1 MSNLSTNRSRIKMS
15 QYNRKQ
21 FNTSKSA
28 SNEVKKFCKV
38 CQDAGKPESMYTS
51 HFVRD
56 RPGPDGKVVCPTLL
70 SQNCRGC
77 GKSGHTYKYC
87 KLIIQE
93 KKQQD
98 KWEENEKKWKSAE
111 KKLEESVKRPSV
123 PQKKETV
130 IKVLGAYASI
140 ILSSSSDEDSDDDDE
155 PKAKAAHPKTTSNS
169 FKNGRVRFMEDDE
182 PEKTPIVAEKPIVE
196 LNPDSYAARLKR
208 PKPVSPPPTEEVV
221 IQEQEPEKPIGF
233 KIVSLPK
240 SAPKP
245 VRQEESLVAPRVLTE
260 EEKQKLKEK
269 IKTIQTVVKTAMAKP
284 CKWDE
289 ESSDDDDE
297 SDNEEKEKTLQCIAT
312 HIELKKKEEQPVKTN
327 VFIELKD
334 AWSDDEA

>member
-1 MSNLSTNRSRIKMS
+1 MS
-15 QYNRKQ
+15 QYNNRKQ

-87 KLIIQE
+87 KVVIQQDLE

-98 KWEENEKKWKSAE
+98 KLEENEKKWKSAE
-111 KKLEESVKRPSV
+111 KKLEESVKG

-130 IKVLGAYASI
+130 IKVLKGAYASI
-140 ILSSSSDEDSDDDDE
+140 ILSSSSDEDSDDE
-155 PKAKAAHPKTTSNS
+155 EQPKAAHPKKSEVDS
-169 FKNGRVRFMEDDE
+169 FKNVRFIEDE
-182 PEKTPIVAEKPIVE
+182 EELPPRPQPVVE
-196 LNPDSYAARLKR
+196 SNPNSYAARLR
-208 PKPVSPPPTEEVV
+208 KPVPVPVKPVPPPSMEEFV
-221 IQEQEPEKPIGF
+221 IQEPPKPIGF

-240 SAPKP
+240 TVKP
-245 VRQEESLVAPRVLTE
+245 VRKPEESLVAPRVITEEQKRKLNETINVVLSKPCNWDDDVESSDEESDDE
-260 EEKQKLKEK
+260 EEKKEEPK
-269 IKTIQTVVKTAMAKP
+269 VIF
-284 CKWDE
+284 
-289 ESSDDDDE
+289 
-297 SDNEEKEKTLQCIAT
+297 
-312 HIELKKKEEQPVKTN
+312 KKKEPVKTN

>member
-1 MSNLSTNRSRIKMS
+1 MS
-15 QYNRKQ
+15 QYRNQ

-28 SNEVKKFCKV
+28 SKEVKKICKV

-56 RPGPDGKVVCPTLL
+56 RPGLDGKVVCPTLL

-77 GKSGHTYKYC
+77 GNSGHTYKYC
-87 KLIIQE
+87 KVVIQQNMV
-93 KKQQD
+93 KNQQE

-130 IKVLGAYASI
+130 IKVLKGAYASI
-140 ILSSSSDEDSDDDDE
+140 LLSSSSDEDSDDDDQ
-155 PKAKAAHPKTTSNS
+155 PKAAHPKAKEVVNTS
-169 FKNGRVRFMEDDE
+169 FKNVRFVEE
-182 PEKTPIVAEKPIVE
+182 EETPRPIVE
-196 LNPDSYAARLKR
+196 LNPNSYAARLRR
-208 PKPVSPPPTEEVV
+208 PIPQPQPQLKEEEEKPNSMEEFV
-221 IQEQEPEKPIGF
+221 IQEPPKPIGF

-245 VRQEESLVAPRVLTE
+245 VRVEESLVAPRKVLTE
-260 EEKQKLKEK
+260 EENQKLKEK
-269 IKTIQTVVKTAMAKP
+269 IKVEMAKP
-284 CKWDE
+284 CNWDAD
-289 ESSDDDDE
+289 SSDDDSDE
-297 SDNEEKEKTLQCIAT
+297 EEEKEEVKIF
-312 HIELKKKEEQPVKTN
+312 KKEEPVKTN

>member
-1 MSNLSTNRSRIKMS
+1 MS
-15 QYNRKQ
+15 QYNNRKQ

-87 KLIIQE
+87 KVVIQQDLE

-98 KWEENEKKWKSAE
+98 KLEENEKKWKSAE
-111 KKLEESVKRPSV
+111 KKLEESVKRPV

-130 IKVLGAYASI
+130 IKVLKGAYASI
-140 ILSSSSDEDSDDDDE
+140 LLSSSSDEDSDDE
-155 PKAKAAHPKTTSNS
+155 EQPKAAHPKKPEVDS
-169 FKNGRVRFMEDDE
+169 FKNVRFIEHE
-182 PEKTPIVAEKPIVE
+182 EELPPRPQPVVE
-196 LNPDSYAARLKR
+196 SNPNSYAARLR
-208 PKPVSPPPTEEVV
+208 KPVPVPVKPVPPPSMEEFV
-221 IQEQEPEKPIGF
+221 IQEPPKPIGF

-240 SAPKP
+240 TVKP
-245 VRQEESLVAPRVLTE
+245 VRKPEESLVAPRVITEEQKRKLNETINVVLSKPCNWDDDVESSDEESDDE
-260 EEKQKLKEK
+260 EEKKEEPK
-269 IKTIQTVVKTAMAKP
+269 VIF
-284 CKWDE
+284 
-289 ESSDDDDE
+289 
-297 SDNEEKEKTLQCIAT
+297 
-312 HIELKKKEEQPVKTN
+312 KKKEPVKTN

>member
-1 MSNLSTNRSRIKMS
+1 MS

-21 FNTSKSA
+21 FTSKSA
-28 SNEVKKFCKV
+28 SNEVKKICKV

-87 KLIIQE
+87 KVVIQQDLE

-98 KWEENEKKWKSAE
+98 KMEENEKKWKSAE
-111 KKLEESVKRPSV
+111 KKLEESVKRPV

-130 IKVLGAYASI
+130 IKVLKGAYASI
-140 ILSSSSDEDSDDDDE
+140 ILSSSSDEDSDDDQ
-155 PKAKAAHPKTTSNS
+155 PKAAHPKKHEVET
-169 FKNGRVRFMEDDE
+169 FKNVRFIEDE
-182 PEKTPIVAEKPIVE
+182 EELPPRPQPPVVE
-196 LNPDSYAARLKR
+196 SNPNSYAARLRK
-208 PKPVSPPPTEEVV
+208 PISVPVSVKPVPPPSMEEFV
-221 IQEQEPEKPIGF
+221 IQEKSEPMGF

-245 VRQEESLVAPRVLTE
+245 VRREESLVAPRVFTE
-260 EEKQKLKEK
+260 EEKRKLKEK
-269 IKTIQTVVKTAMAKP
+269 IKVEMAKP
-284 CKWDE
+284 CNWEDA
-289 ESSDDDDE
+289 ESSDDESEDE
-297 SDNEEKEKTLQCIAT
+297 EVEE
-312 HIELKKKEEQPVKTN
+312 KKEEVKPKIFQKEESVKTN

>member
-1 MSNLSTNRSRIKMS
+1 MS

-21 FNTSKSA
+21 FTTSKSA
-28 SNEVKKFCKV
+28 ASKEVKKFCKV

-56 RPGPDGKVVCPTLL
+56 RPGPDGKVICPTLL

-87 KLIIQE
+87 KIVIQQDLE

-111 KKLEESVKRPSV
+111 KKLEDSVKRPGVS
-123 PQKKETV
+123 QKKETV

-140 ILSSSSDEDSDDDDE
+140 LLSSSSDEDSDDDQ
-155 PKAKAAHPKTTSNS
+155 PKAKAAHPKVKES
-169 FKNGRVRFMEDDE
+169 FKSRVRFVEEDE
-182 PEKTPIVAEKPIVE
+182 LEKPIVE
-196 LNPDSYAARLKR
+196 MNPNSYAARLLR
-208 PKPVSPPPTEEVV
+208 PVVLPPKEVPPPSMEEFV
-221 IQEQEPEKPIGF
+221 IQEPPPEPIGF

-245 VRQEESLVAPRVLTE
+245 VRVEESLVAPRKILTE
-260 EEKQKLKEK
+260 EENQKLKEK
-269 IKTIQTVVKTAMAKP
+269 IKTVMAEP
-284 CKWDE
+284 CKWDA
-289 ESSDDDDE
+289 ESSDDESDDE
-297 SDNEEKEKTLQCIAT
+297 EEEPKEEPKIF
-312 HIELKKKEEQPVKTN
+312 KKEEPVKTN

>member
-1 MSNLSTNRSRIKMS
+1 MS

-70 SQNCRGC
+70 SQNCKGC

-87 KLIIQE
+87 KAVIQQGLE

-98 KWEENEKKWKSAE
+98 KWQENENKWKNAE
-111 KKLEESVKRPSV
+111 KKLEESIKKPGVS
-123 PQKKETV
+123 QKKETV
-130 IKVLGAYASI
+130 IKVLKGAYASI
-140 ILSSSSDEDSDDDDE
+140 ILSSSSDEDSDDDDQ
-155 PKAKAAHPKTTSNS
+155 PKAAHPKET
-169 FKNGRVRFMEDDE
+169 FKNVRFIEDE
-182 PEKTPIVAEKPIVE
+182 EQPQRPPVVE
-196 LNPDSYAARLKR
+196 LNPNSYAARLR
-208 PKPVSPPPTEEVV
+208 KPISVPVPVKEEKPISMEEFV
-221 IQEQEPEKPIGF
+221 IQEEPPKPIGF
-233 KIVSLPK
+233 KIVALPK

-245 VRQEESLVAPRVLTE
+245 IRREESLVAPRVITE
-260 EEKQKLKEK
+260 EEQQKLKEK
-269 IKTIQTVVKTAMAKP
+269 IKVEMAKP
-284 CKWDE
+284 CNWDAD
-289 ESSDDDDE
+289 SSDDE
-297 SDNEEKEKTLQCIAT
+297 SDDEEKEEVKPKIFQ
-312 HIELKKKEEQPVKTN
+312 KKEEVKTN

>member
-1 MSNLSTNRSRIKMS
+1 MS
-15 QYNRKQ
+15 QYNRNQ
-21 FNTSKSA
+21 FNTKSKSA

-56 RPGPDGKVVCPTLL
+56 RPGPDGKVICPTLL

-87 KLIIQE
+87 KIVIQQDLE
-93 KKQQD
+93 KKQQE

-111 KKLEESVKRPSV
+111 KKLEDSVKRPGVS
-123 PQKKETV
+123 QKKETV
-130 IKVLGAYASI
+130 IKVFKGAYASI
-140 ILSSSSDEDSDDDDE
+140 LLSSSSDEDSDDDL
-155 PKAKAAHPKTTSNS
+155 PKAKAKAAHPKVKESKS
-169 FKNGRVRFMEDDE
+169 RVRFVEEDE
-182 PEKTPIVAEKPIVE
+182 LEKPIVE
-196 LNPDSYAARLKR
+196 MNPNSYAARLLR
-208 PKPVSPPPTEEVV
+208 PVVLPPKEVKEVPPPSMEEFV
-221 IQEQEPEKPIGF
+221 IQEPQEPIGF

-245 VRQEESLVAPRVLTE
+245 VRVEESLVAPRKVITE
-260 EEKQKLKEK
+260 EERQKLKEK
-269 IKTIQTVVKTAMAKP
+269 IKTVMAEP
-284 CKWDE
+284 CKWDA
-289 ESSDDDDE
+289 ESSDDDSEDDSEDE
-297 SDNEEKEKTLQCIAT
+297 EEKEKVIQCIAAYLQT
-312 HIELKKKEEQPVKTN
+312 TSHNEPRIFKKEESVKTN

>member
-1 MSNLSTNRSRIKMS
+1 MS
-15 QYNRKQ
+15 QYNNRKQ

-77 GKSGHTYKYC
+77 GKPGHTYKYC
-87 KLIIQE
+87 KVVIQQDLE

-98 KWEENEKKWKSAE
+98 KFEENEKKWKSAK
-111 KKLEESVKRPSV
+111 KKLEESVKG

-130 IKVLGAYASI
+130 IKVLKGAYASI
-140 ILSSSSDEDSDDDDE
+140 LLSSSSDEDSDDE
-155 PKAKAAHPKTTSNS
+155 EQPKAAHPKKSEVEV
-169 FKNGRVRFMEDDE
+169 FKDVRFLEDE
-182 PEKTPIVAEKPIVE
+182 ELVSKPVVE
-196 LNPDSYAARLKR
+196 LNPNSYAARLR
-208 PKPVSPPPTEEVV
+208 KPVPVPVKPVPPPSMEEFV
-221 IQEQEPEKPIGF
+221 IQEPPKPIGF

-240 SAPKP
+240 TVKP
-245 VRQEESLVAPRVLTE
+245 VCKPEESLVAPRVITEEQKRKLNETINVVLSKPCNWDDVESSDEESDDE
-260 EEKQKLKEK
+260 EEKKEEPK
-269 IKTIQTVVKTAMAKP
+269 VIF
-284 CKWDE
+284 
-289 ESSDDDDE
+289 
-297 SDNEEKEKTLQCIAT
+297 
-312 HIELKKKEEQPVKTN
+312 KKKEPVKTN

>member
-1 MSNLSTNRSRIKMS
+1 MS
-15 QYNRKQ
+15 QYIRKQ

-87 KLIIQE
+87 KVVIHQDLE

-98 KWEENEKKWKSAE
+98 KWEETEKKWKSAE
-111 KKLEESVKRPSV
+111 KKLEESVKRPDVS
-123 PQKKETV
+123 QKKETV
-130 IKVLGAYASI
+130 IKVLKGAYASI
-140 ILSSSSDEDSDDDDE
+140 LLSSSSDEDSDDDDQ
-155 PKAKAAHPKTTSNS
+155 PKAAHPKKEVDT
-169 FKNGRVRFMEDDE
+169 FKNVRFIEDDE
-182 PEKTPIVAEKPIVE
+182 EEKQPPRPQPVVE
-196 LNPDSYAARLKR
+196 LNPNSYAARLR
-208 PKPVSPPPTEEVV
+208 KPISVQVPVKEDPPPSMEEFV
-221 IQEQEPEKPIGF
+221 IQEPPKSETIGF

-245 VRQEESLVAPRVLTE
+245 VRQEKESTVAPRVLTE

-269 IKTIQTVVKTAMAKP
+269 IKNVMTAP
-284 CKWDE
+284 CKWDA
-289 ESSDDDDE
+289 ESSDDESDDE
-297 SDNEEKEKTLQCIAT
+297 EPKEEPKIF
-312 HIELKKKEEQPVKTN
+312 KKEEPVKTN

>member
-1 MSNLSTNRSRIKMS
+1 MS
-15 QYNRKQ
+15 QYNNRKQ

-87 KLIIQE
+87 KVVIQQDLE
-93 KKQQD
+93 KKQQE
-98 KWEENEKKWKSAE
+98 KWNENEKKWKSAE
-111 KKLEESVKRPSV
+111 KKLEESVKKSGPQKS

-130 IKVLGAYASI
+130 IKVLKGAYASI
-140 ILSSSSDEDSDDDDE
+140 ILSSSSDEDSDDEDQ
-155 PKAKAAHPKTTSNS
+155 PKAAHPKKPEVEA
-169 FKNGRVRFMEDDE
+169 FKNVRFVEDE
-182 PEKTPIVAEKPIVE
+182 ELPAPKPVE
-196 LNPDSYAARLKR
+196 LNPNSYAARLRK
-208 PKPVSPPPTEEVV
+208 PLPVPVKPVPPPSMEEFV
-221 IQEQEPEKPIGF
+221 IQEKIQEKPVGF

-240 SAPKP
+240 TVKP
-245 VRQEESLVAPRVLTE
+245 VRKPEESLVAPRVITEEQKRKLNETIKEALSKPCNWDDESSDEESDDE
-260 EEKQKLKEK
+260 EEKKE
-269 IKTIQTVVKTAMAKP
+269 
-284 CKWDE
+284 E
-289 ESSDDDDE
+289 
-297 SDNEEKEKTLQCIAT
+297 
-312 HIELKKKEEQPVKTN
+312 KKEEPKVIFKKEEPVKTN

>member
-1 MSNLSTNRSRIKMS
+1 MS

-21 FNTSKSA
+21 FTSKSA

-87 KLIIQE
+87 KVVIQQE
-93 KKQQD
+93 KWK
-98 KWEENEKKWKSAE
+98 ENESKWKSAE
-111 KKLEESVKRPSV
+111 KKLEESVKGPS
-123 PQKKETV
+123 QKKETV
-130 IKVLGAYASI
+130 IKVLKGGAYSSI
-140 ILSSSSDEDSDDDDE
+140 LLSSSSDEESDDDDQ
-155 PKAKAAHPKTTSNS
+155 PKAAHPKAKPVEVNTS
-169 FKNGRVRFMEDDE
+169 FKNVRFVEEDE
-182 PEKTPIVAEKPIVE
+182 TEKPIVD
-196 LNPDSYAARLKR
+196 LNPNSYAARLRR
-208 PKPVSPPPTEEVV
+208 PAPVPVPIKQVPPLLSSMEEFV
-221 IQEQEPEKPIGF
+221 IQEPEKPIGF

-245 VRQEESLVAPRVLTE
+245 IRQQEESLVAPRKILTE
-260 EEKQKLKEK
+260 EENRKLKET
-269 IKTIQTVVKTAMAKP
+269 IKVAMAKQ
-284 CKWDE
+284 CNWD
-289 ESSDDDDE
+289 ESSDDESDDE
-297 SDNEEKEKTLQCIAT
+297 EEEPKIF
-312 HIELKKKEEQPVKTN
+312 KKEEPVKKD
-327 VFIELKD
+327 VYIELKD